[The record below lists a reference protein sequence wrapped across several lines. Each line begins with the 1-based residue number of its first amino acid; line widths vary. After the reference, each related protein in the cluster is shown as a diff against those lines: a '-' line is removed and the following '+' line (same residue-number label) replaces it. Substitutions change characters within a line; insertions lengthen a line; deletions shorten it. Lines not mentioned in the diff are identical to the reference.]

1 MIIEKSFPDTFISY
15 YRGNCKTMSC
25 RSYNTMINLN
35 VYSFLMFPLL
45 STGEKPYTCPVG
57 HCQWRF
63 ARSDELTRHIRK
75 HTGDKPFS
83 CKSCDRKFARS
94 DHLALHMKRHE
105 PKAPRNNNNGN
116 KGRQLQEAASTE
128 NKEDTADRD
137 SVIKE
142 VKDEKK
148 EVESPQG

>member
-1 MIIEKSFPDTFISY
+1 
-15 YRGNCKTMSC
+15 
-25 RSYNTMINLN
+25 
-35 VYSFLMFPLL
+35 MFPLL

-57 HCQWRF
+57 LCQWRF

-105 PKAPRNNNNGN
+105 PKAPRNNNGN
-116 KGRQLQEAASTE
+116 KGRQQQEVTSIE

-148 EVESPQG
+148 EVESP